1 MKISKKIAD
10 KISNDNLF
18 SLEVAKILNRTQ
30 QSIIL
35 MAKAQSDRLLHYSL
49 VEFYK
54 KEGLTEDE
62 IFEKTEEV
70 KK

>member
-1 MKISKKIAD
+1 MRISKKIAD

-30 QSIIL
+30 QAVML
-35 MAKAQSDRLLHYSL
+35 MTKTQSDRLLHYSL

-54 KEGLTEDE
+54 EQGFTEDE
-62 IFEKTEEV
+62 IFEKEE
-70 KK
+70 KE